1 MNGNR
6 RVWDRFLTDRDRQ
19 VFALG
24 GYGRRYGFGVRPA
37 LLIIDVTYG
46 FVGDRPAPVL
56 ESVKKW
62 RHSCGQAGWDA
73 IPQIQAIL
81 EAARARQI
89 PVIYTHEEYRADLAD
104 RGVWGEKNSRTGEG
118 TDAEGSLGVQI
129 VSQLAP
135 VPGDWH
141 LYKKNAS
148 AFFGTNLA
156 SLLIGLSVDTVVVT
170 GCTTSGC
177 VRATV
182 VDGQSYNFRMIVPEE
197 AVFDR
202 GEASHAISLWDVNA
216 KYADVVPV
224 AETIEYFQRL
234 PQGGCE

>member
-1 MNGNR
+1 MHA
-6 RVWDRFLTDRDRQ
+6 WDRFLTEQDRE

-24 GYGRRYGFGVRPA
+24 GYGCRYGFGARPA

-46 FVGDRPAPVL
+46 FVGDQPAPIL
-56 ESVKKW
+56 ESVKQW
-62 RHSCGQAGWDA
+62 RHSCGQVGWDA
-73 IPQIQAIL
+73 IESIQAIL
-81 EAARARQI
+81 AAARAKQV
-89 PVIYTHEEYRADLAD
+89 PVIYTHEEYRTDLTD
-104 RGVWGEKNSRTGEG
+104 RGVWGQKNSRTGEG
-118 TDAEGSLGVQI
+118 TDAEGHQGVQI
-129 VSQLAP
+129 VSQVAP
-135 VPGDWH
+135 APGDLH
-141 LYKKNAS
+141 VYKKNAS

-156 SLLIGLSVDTVVVT
+156 SLLIGLGVDTLVVT

-202 GEASHAISLWDVNA
+202 GEASHAMSLWDMNA

-224 AETIEYFQRL
+224 AETLEYFQRL
-234 PQGGCE
+234 PRGRCSQG

>member
-1 MNGNR
+1 MGDR
-6 RVWDRFLTDRDRQ
+6 EPVWDRFLSEQDRQ
-19 VFALG
+19 VFAVG
-24 GYGRRYGFGVRPA
+24 GYGRRYGFGARPA

-46 FVGDRPAPVL
+46 FAGDEPAPIL

-62 RHSCGQAGWDA
+62 RQSCGQAGWDA
-73 IPQIQAIL
+73 IERIQAIL
-81 EAARARQI
+81 AAARGKGV

-104 RGVWGEKNSRTGEG
+104 RGVWGQKNSRTGER
-118 TDAEGSLGVQI
+118 TDVEGHLGVQI
-129 VSQLAP
+129 VSELAP
-135 VPGDWH
+135 GPGDWH

-156 SLLIGLSVDTVVVT
+156 SMLIGLGVDTVVVT

-182 VDGQSYNFRMIVPEE
+182 VDGQSYNFRMIVPED

-202 GEASHAISLWDVNA
+202 GEASHAVSLWDMHA
-216 KYADVVPV
+216 KYADVVS
-224 AETIEYFQRL
+224 AQETMDYLQRL
-234 PQGGCE
+234 P

>member
-1 MNGNR
+1 MAR
-6 RVWDRFLTDRDRQ
+6 FMRHRVHAWDRFLTEQDRQ

-24 GYGRRYGFGVRPA
+24 GYGRRYGFGARPA

-46 FVGDRPAPVL
+46 FVGDEPAPIL

-73 IPQIQAIL
+73 IGAYPGHSG
-81 EAARARQI
+81 RGARQ
-89 PVIYTHEEYRADLAD
+89 TGSGDLHP
-104 RGVWGEKNSRTGEG
+104 RGVPRRIWPTGACGGRRTAGPARG
-118 TDAEGSLGVQI
+118 PTWKASLGVQI
-129 VSQLAP
+129 VPKLAP
-135 VPGDWH
+135 ASGDWH
-141 LYKKNAS
+141 VYKKNAS

-156 SLLIGLSVDTVVVT
+156 SLLIGLGVDTLVVT

-202 GEASHAISLWDVNA
+202 GEASHAMSLWDMNA

-224 AETIEYFQRL
+224 AETVEYFQRL
-234 PQGGCE
+234 P